1 MLVHSVLPRS
11 AANGPGERAVVW
23 FQGCDLRCPGCWNES
38 THAFDRRRNRNI
50 AEVTDLVVCAHRERP
65 LEGVTFSGGEPMQ
78 QANAFLALMESLRYR
93 LPHLTFGV

>member
-38 THAFDRRRNRNI
+38 THAFDRRRDRSCDLNHKMAPSAI
-50 AEVTDLVVCAHRERP
+50 LSFVTAATPHAQH
-65 LEGVTFSGGEPMQ
+65 FSEM
-78 QANAFLALMESLRYR
+78 AFYDNWGS
-93 LPHLTFGV
+93 F